1 MVGLGGG
8 PRTAGVH
15 RGLRAAHGHV
25 TVATYPRGV
34 IILHHDVTSP
44 AAAVAVLRLQRIAD
58 AGGAVAF
65 QGIDV
70 LGLDTAIPVTLDQLA
85 ELERETGRLHSLG
98 IAVRRPSRRPPTLG
112 AHLVADIAEEA
123 GCGAAWRSA
132 ALTAYWEHDADLGD
146 DEVLTE
152 LAVTTGLDG
161 AAVAERLA
169 DRSARLGLRRRM
181 LATRQRGIGGVPV
194 LEVQGAFVP
203 ADLPDDDLH
212 QLATS

>member
-1 MVGLGGG
+1 MGGG
-8 PRTAGVH
+8 PGTTGLH
-15 RGLRAAHGHV
+15 RQVRAAHGHV

-70 LGLDTAIPVTLDQLA
+70 LGLDAAIPVTLDQLA
-85 ELERETGRLHSLG
+85 ELERESGRLHSFG
-98 IAVRRPSRRPPTLG
+98 VAARRPSRRPPTLG
-112 AHLVADIAEEA
+112 AHLVADIAEDQ
-123 GCGAAWRSA
+123 GCGAAWRLA
-132 ALTAYWEHDADLGD
+132 ALTAYWERDDDLGD
-146 DEVLTE
+146 DGVLVE
-152 LAVTTGLDG
+152 LAVAAGLDG
-161 AAVAERLA
+161 AVVAERLA
-169 DRSARLGLRRRM
+169 DRSARVGLRRRM

-203 ADLPDDDLH
+203 ADLPDDDLR
-212 QLATS
+212 QLAAS